1 MAKQKALALE
11 TKTLESSVVRE
22 VQNIIDLYRLPIYRT
37 NTGAVKVEKRL
48 VRFGKT
54 GTGDFTG
61 WNPNNGLH
69 VEIECKRPEGGVL
82 TDAQRRRLDA
92 INKAGGVGIV
102 VTSGADCL
110 AQLKEAGVIR

>member
-1 MAKQKALALE
+1 MKKQTAPSL
-11 TKTLESSVVRE
+11 TSKTLESSVVRE
-22 VQNIIDLYRLPIYRT
+22 VQQILDLYRLPIYRT

-61 WNPNNGLH
+61 WCQYTGRH
-69 VEIECKRPEGGVL
+69 VEIECKRPVGGVL
-82 TDAQRRRLDA
+82 SEAQRRRLDA

>member
-1 MAKQKALALE
+1 MKNALAIE
-11 TKTLESSVVRE
+11 NETLESSVVRE
-22 VQNIIDLYRLPIYRT
+22 VQNIIDLYRLSIYRT

-54 GTGDFTG
+54 GTGDYTG
-61 WNPNNGLH
+61 WCQYTGRH
-69 VEIECKRPEGGVL
+69 VEIECKRPVGGVL
-82 TDAQRRRLDA
+82 SEAQRRRLDA
-92 INKAGGVGIV
+92 INKAGGVGIM